1 MQGDYD
7 LHLPHNSMTPEEQ
20 QTIAALATLAYFDN
34 AALII
39 YTTGIGALA
48 LGIIVATRPLV
59 NNPWTYNRIVLFAC
73 LLVTLITFGWMV
85 TCVWSNYLIND
96 RFNFAKINEQGGLE
110 ASTQNATAKALPL
123 VYMTGWPATMNLLLS
138 DAIVVWRAW
147 ILFQRAWFP
156 KFGLALLT
164 IVNIGINISNC
175 ILVNLE
181 VTKTLGPGSKVM
193 GWLSGLISLIV
204 NMFAT
209 GLIALKARNHHRLM
223 TQIGIYKRS
232 RVQNTLLLL
241 IESGAIYCAIQLAYT
256 ISLLINTHT
265 SSKSGFSNIFYLI
278 SAIGCVSIAWYPVA
292 VVILINQHNSPVMET
307 VHATLARAQE
317 GQPGLSK
324 DAHSDSTATSNSL
337 SEVE

>member
-1 MQGDYD
+1 
-7 LHLPHNSMTPEEQ
+7 MTPEEQ
-20 QTIAALATLAYFDN
+20 QAIAALATTAYFND

-39 YTTGIGALA
+39 YSAGIGALA

-59 NNPWTYNRIVLFAC
+59 NNPWTQNRIVLFAC

-85 TCVWSNYLIND
+85 TCVWSNYLIDD
-96 RFNFAKINEQGGLE
+96 RFDFAKIKPTRGEGGLD
-110 ASTQNATAKALPL
+110 ASVQSSTAKALPL

-156 KFGLALLT
+156 KFALALLT

-209 GLIALKARNHHRLM
+209 GLIALKARNHHLLM
-223 TQIGIYKRS
+223 TQVGIYKRS

-241 IESGAIYCAIQLAYT
+241 IESGAIYCAIQMAYT
-256 ISLLINTHT
+256 VTLLINTHT
-265 SSKSGFSNIFYLI
+265 SSKSGFDNIFYLI

-292 VVILINQHNSPVMET
+292 VIILINQHSSPVTET

-317 GQPGLSK
+317 GQELSK
-324 DAHSDSTATSNSL
+324 NAHSDSTATSNEL
-337 SEVE
+337 SKRERERGNVEGM

>member
-1 MQGDYD
+1 
-7 LHLPHNSMTPEEQ
+7 HPPHNSMTLEEQ
-20 QTIAALATLAYFDN
+20 QAITALATIAYFDI
-34 AALII
+34 AGLII

-59 NNPWTYNRIVLFAC
+59 NNPWTYNTGRLVLFAC
-73 LLVTLITFGWMV
+73 LLVTLVTFGWMV

-96 RFNFAKINEQGGLE
+96 RFNFAKIKRQGGLE
-110 ASTQNATAKALPL
+110 ASTQSATAKALPL

-147 ILFQRAWFP
+147 IIFQWAWFP

-164 IVNIGINISNC
+164 IINIGINISNC

-209 GLIALKARNHHRLM
+209 GLIALKAPNHHRLM
-223 TQIGIYKRS
+223 AQVGIHKRS
-232 RVQNTLLLL
+232 RVQNVLLLL
-241 IESGAIYCAIQLAYT
+241 IESGTIYCAIQLAYT

-278 SAIGCVSIAWYPVA
+278 SAIGCVSI
-292 VVILINQHNSPVMET
+292 
-307 VHATLARAQE
+307 
-317 GQPGLSK
+317 
-324 DAHSDSTATSNSL
+324 
-337 SEVE
+337 

>member
-1 MQGDYD
+1 IQGDYN
-7 LHLPHNSMTPEEQ
+7 LHLPHNGMTPEEQ
-20 QTIAALATLAYFDN
+20 QAIAALATTAYFND

-39 YTTGIGALA
+39 YSAGIGALA
-48 LGIIVATRPLV
+48 LGIIVATRPLEQS
-59 NNPWTYNRIVLFAC
+59 WTQNRIVLFAC

-85 TCVWSNYLIND
+85 TCVWSNYLIDD
-96 RFNFAKINEQGGLE
+96 RFDFAKIKPTRGEGGLD
-110 ASTQNATAKALPL
+110 ASVQSSTAKALPL

-156 KFGLALLT
+156 KFALALLT
-164 IVNIGINISNC
+164 I
-175 ILVNLE
+175 LQ
-181 VTKTLGPGSKVM
+181 KTLGPGSKVM

-209 GLIALKARNHHRLM
+209 GLIALKARNHHLLM
-223 TQIGIYKRS
+223 TQVGIYKRS

-241 IESGAIYCAIQLAYT
+241 IESGAIYCAIQMAYT
-256 ISLLINTHT
+256 VTLLINTHT
-265 SSKSGFSNIFYLI
+265 SSKSGFDNIFYLI

-292 VVILINQHNSPVMET
+292 VIILINQHSSPVTET

-317 GQPGLSK
+317 GQELSK
-324 DAHSDSTATSNSL
+324 NAHSDSTATSNEL
-337 SEVE
+337 SVGSS